1 MTDPIL
7 VKIRISPIDAAQV
20 RSFRGNM
27 KGPAATHLL
36 SEDILKRSDV
46 VLGVFE
52 VDPPQEPK
60 LVAVTLARSQP
71 PEVFAVYVAPESRG
85 MGICSRLFE
94 YLAENREAL
103 SFGTEEIEVEFVSEA
118 AHKAFLRTPKD
129 VQTAF
134 KVMGDYRVID
144 SYNY

>member
-1 MTDPIL
+1 MTDPTL
-7 VKIRISPIDAAQV
+7 VKVRISPIEAVQV
-20 RSFRGNM
+20 QSFRGNM

-36 SEDILKRSDV
+36 SEETLGRSDV
-46 VLGVFE
+46 ILGVFE
-52 VDPPQEPK
+52 IDPPQEPK

-94 YLAENREAL
+94 YLAENREEL
-103 SFGTEEIEVEFVSEA
+103 SFGPEKIEVEFVSEA
-118 AHKAFLRTPKD
+118 AHKAFLRTPRD

-134 KVMGDYRVID
+134 KVMGEYKVID